1 MFRPVIGLVEPYDA
15 GVFPEDVA
23 RKYGVPKERVVNVAS
38 NELPYPPPEAVV
50 AAVSRAAATANR
62 YPKPDYQELKESISE
77 YVGVPPENIAVGCGA
92 SELIDVVCKVFL
104 EAFDKVVVPVPSY
117 SMYVFF
123 AMLRDAS
130 VELLETEGCDFELR
144 AEDVIRRGEGAK
156 LLFLPSPNN
165 PTGFQMRR
173 SDILSVAEA
182 LPSSMIVVDEA
193 YVEFGDLRES
203 VAEDAAGLDN
213 LVVLRSFSKFFG
225 LAGLRVGYAVAS
237 KGVAAT
243 LEKVRLPFCIS
254 GVAAAAAKAALENL
268 EHYRKVREEVIEG
281 RAFLEAELRESGF
294 KVFPSAANFL
304 LARLPEGVGAKT
316 LTEALLR
323 AGVIVRDV
331 SGVLGLS
338 REYLRV
344 TVGTAEENRRVCECI
359 KACLKNRGHDA
370 DGRLLP

>member
-1 MFRPVIGLVEPYDA
+1 MFRPVIRLVEPYDA
-15 GVFPEDVA
+15 GVFPEDVT
-23 RKYGVPKERVVNVAS
+23 RKYGVPKEKVVNVAS

-50 AAVSRAAATANR
+50 AAVSKAAVAANR
-62 YPKPDYQELKESISE
+62 YPKPDYQELKESIGK
-77 YVGVPPENIAVGCGA
+77 YVGVPSENIAVGCGA

-104 EAFDKVVVPVPSY
+104 EAFDRVVVPVPSY

-130 VELLETEGCDFELR
+130 VELLETEGCNFELR
-144 AEDVIRRGEGAK
+144 AEDIIRRGEDAK

-173 SDILSVAEA
+173 SEILSVAEA
-182 LPSSMIVVDEA
+182 LPSSIIVVDEA

-203 VAEDAAGLDN
+203 VAEDATGLDN

-225 LAGLRVGYAVAS
+225 LAGLRVGCAVAS
-237 KGVAAT
+237 KEVAAT
-243 LEKVRLPFCIS
+243 LEKIRLPFCIS
-254 GVAAAAAKAALENL
+254 GVAAAAAKAALEN
-268 EHYRKVREEVIEG
+268 IEYYQEMKEKIIKE
-281 RAFLEAELRESGF
+281 RAFLESKLKELGL

-304 LARLPEGVGAKT
+304 LARLPEGISAKT

-323 AGVIVRDV
+323 AGIIVRDV

-338 REYLRV
+338 RECLRV
-344 TVGTAEENRRVCECI
+344 TVGTAEENRRICECI
-359 KACLKNRGHDA
+359 KTSLEENR
-370 DGRLLP
+370 R